1 MVLLMTVHKSSL
13 TAIPPAYVVGA
24 SLIMNLIL
32 GAVCILLA
40 LNIIALPVQDFG
52 NLGTPVQVF
61 VALILMIPVGLALY
75 ASWKLV
81 QRKNGGR
88 FVSMALYFFF
98 MVMSGALLLHQ
109 WGVYRSFESVTDM
122 IMQNPNL
129 VLGFVLAVGM
139 FWLSGRLSPTNMWR
153 DRLFRLG
160 IITAVATALLIIVA
174 GGGLSGLRSLA
185 ESYGQPATWLFTI
198 LMLVFGVMAYT
209 LLTLGEYFGQTADER
224 EAWQGWLMLSPNI
237 IGFIVFFAG
246 PLLLSFYLSFTDSTV
261 GAVPNFKGLQNY
273 ADILSFEIKTQENAE
288 GNAQDVLSPGFAPLM
303 ELETSGSSRII
314 VGAKDRT
321 FWLSLRN
328 TILFCLLLMP
338 LSVIPAL
345 FLAIILNSKLP
356 GMKFFRA
363 IYFLPSVA
371 AVVGT
376 ALIWRWLYDPTIGYF
391 NYIIASLVTGFN
403 GVFGTSFQDPAIAWL
418 TGPGVMLFSMVFLSA
433 WQVIGYNTVL
443 FLAGLQGIPGE
454 LYEAAMI
461 DGANKWRQL
470 INVTLPMLAPTT
482 FFVLITTIVTGL
494 QVFNEPYALFPSR
507 PMPVSAV
514 TSVFYLYERGFGRF
528 EFGYASSIAWIVFAL
543 IFSVT
548 LVQFRLQRREQ

>member
-1 MVLLMTVHKSSL
+1 
-13 TAIPPAYVVGA
+13 
-24 SLIMNLIL
+24 MNLIL
-32 GAVCILLA
+32 VAACLVLA
-40 LNIIALPVQDFG
+40 LNIVALPVQDFG

-61 VALILMIPVGLALY
+61 VALILMIPVGLAVY
-75 ASWKLV
+75 ANWKLT

-88 FVSMALYFFF
+88 FVSMALYFFG

-122 IMQNPNL
+122 IMKNPNL
-129 VLGFVLAVGM
+129 VLGFVLAVGI
-139 FWLSGRLSPTNMWR
+139 FWLSGRMPPTSEWR
-153 DRLFRLG
+153 DRLFTLG
-160 IITAVATALLIIVA
+160 IIAAIGTTLLIVIA
-174 GGGLSGLRSLA
+174 GGGLSGLSGLA
-185 ESYGQPATWLFTI
+185 ESYRQPATWLFTI
-198 LMLVFGVMAYT
+198 LMFVFGAMSYQ
-209 LLTLGEYFGQTADER
+209 LLRMGEYFGQTPDER
-224 EAWQGWLMLSPNI
+224 EAWQGWLMLAPNI
-237 IGFIVFFAG
+237 IGFLVFFAG

-273 ADILSFEIKTQENAE
+273 TDILSFEIKTQDNAE
-288 GNAQDVLSPGFAPLM
+288 GNAQDVLSSGFNPLM
-303 ELETSGSSRII
+303 EIQTNGTSRLV
-314 VGAKDRT
+314 VGAKDAT
-321 FWLSLRN
+321 FWRSLRN
-328 TILFCLLLMP
+328 TIVFCLLLIP

-345 FLAIILNSKLP
+345 FLAIVLNSKIP

-363 IYFLPSVA
+363 VYFLPSVA

-391 NYIIASLVTGFN
+391 NYIITSLVTGVN
-403 GVFGTSFQDPAIAWL
+403 GTFGLSLQDPAIEWL

-443 FLAGLQGIPGE
+443 FLAGLQGIPVE

-470 INVTLPMLAPTT
+470 VNVTLPMLAPTT
-482 FFVLITTIVTGL
+482 FFVMITTIVTGL

-548 LVQFRLQRREQ
+548 LVQFRLQRQEQ

>member
-1 MVLLMTVHKSSL
+1 MTVRESYSTGLPPTTIVGGSL
-13 TAIPPAYVVGA
+13 VI
-24 SLIMNLIL
+24 NLIL
-32 GAVCILLA
+32 VVACVLVA
-40 LNIIALPVQDFG
+40 LNIVALPVQDFG

-61 VALILMIPVGLALY
+61 AGLILMIPVGLALY
-75 ASWKLV
+75 ASWKLL

-88 FVSMALYFFF
+88 FVAMALYFFF
-98 MVMSGALLLHQ
+98 MVMSAALLLHQ
-109 WGVYRSFESVTDM
+109 WGAYRSFEAITDM
-122 IMQNPNL
+122 IMKNPNL
-129 VLGFVLAVGM
+129 VVGFLIAVAT
-139 FWLSGRLSPTNMWR
+139 FWLSGRMPATSVWR
-153 DRLFRLG
+153 DRLFTLG
-160 IITAVATALLIIVA
+160 ILIAVGTILLIILA
-174 GGGLSGLRSLA
+174 GGGLSGLGSIA
-185 ESYGQPATWLFTI
+185 ESYSQPVTWLLTV
-198 LMLVFGVMAYT
+198 LTLLFGAMAYS
-209 LLTLGEYFGQTADER
+209 LLMLGEYFGQTPDER
-224 EAWQGWLMLSPNI
+224 EAWQGWLMLAPNI
-237 IGFIVFFAG
+237 IGFLVFFAG

-273 ADILSFEIKTQENAE
+273 TDILSLEVKTQT
-288 GNAQDVLSPGFAPLM
+288 GDGSAQNILSYGFSPLM
-303 ELETSGSSRII
+303 EIQTSGGNRLI
-314 VGAKDRT
+314 VGAKDVT

-363 IYFLPSVA
+363 LYFLPSVA

-391 NYIIASLVTGFN
+391 NYIITSFVTGMN
-403 GVFGTSFQDPAIAWL
+403 STFGTSLQDPAIQWL
-418 TGPGVMLFSMVFLSA
+418 TGPGVMLFSMVFLAA
-433 WQVIGYNTVL
+433 WQVVGYNTVL

-494 QVFNEPYALFPSR
+494 QVFNEPYALFPAR